1 MTKASEK
8 NRSITAKGAK
18 NNDKA
23 GKTASPRSFKAK
35 DSTARGQSDQVVINK
50 Q

>member
-8 NRSITAKGAK
+8 NRTITAKGAK

-23 GKTASPRSFKAK
+23 CKTASPRSFKAR
-35 DSTARGQSDQVVINK
+35 DFTARGQSEQVVH
-50 Q
+50 